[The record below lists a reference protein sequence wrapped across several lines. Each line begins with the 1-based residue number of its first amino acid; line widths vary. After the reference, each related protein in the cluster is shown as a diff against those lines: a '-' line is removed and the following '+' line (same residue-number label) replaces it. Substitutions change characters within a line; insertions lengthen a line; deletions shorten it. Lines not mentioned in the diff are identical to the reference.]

1 LKKAVIIALIAFMG
15 IILLSGQVFALDD
28 GTPTVTS
35 TNPSNGETGVSVA
48 TNITATF
55 SKDMSATTINKDTFT
70 LKHDSIT
77 VEGQVTY
84 NQGTRVA
91 TFSPNESLAFL
102 TTYTAT
108 LTTGVMDASGT
119 PLAKEVTWSFTTE
132 ATPTTTTTTTKV
144 ATETPRGILPRTGG
158 FPVYLLIGLGVGGS
172 ALGLAALHR
181 MGKY

>member
-1 LKKAVIIALIAFMG
+1 MKKAAIIALIAFMG
-15 IILLSGQVFALDD
+15 VILLSGQVFALDD

-70 LKHDSIT
+70 LKRDSIT

-84 NQGTRVA
+84 DQGTRKA

-144 ATETPRGILPRTGG
+144 ATETPSGVLPKTGG
-158 FPVYLLIGLGVGGS
+158 FPIYLFVGLGIGGV
-172 ALGLAALHR
+172 ALGLTALRRINQH
-181 MGKY
+181 